1 MTDPR
6 LDVLAIGNAI
16 VDIIADCDDAFLDA
30 EGLTK
35 GMMRLIDADEATRL
49 YDHMGPAR
57 EISGGSAGNTAAGVA
72 ALGGRAGFVGQVA
85 PDQLGEFY
93 RHDLT
98 ATGVEFITPAADFGV
113 PTARSMVLV
122 TPDAHRTMNT
132 FLGAAQHLPVAALD
146 EAQIEGAA
154 ILYLEGYLWDPE
166 TPRYAMIK
174 AIDIA
179 RAAGRKVAF
188 TLSDTFCIDRHR
200 DGFNQLIDSGKIDIL
215 FANEA
220 EIQALAGMPDFE
232 SAVAATA
239 ARVPLLVVTRSEK
252 GAIAIAGRRARRGP
266 GRAGRRRWSTRPAPA
281 TCSPPASSP
290 ARRRAAASKT
300 SLRIGAIAAAEVIS
314 HYGARPEADLKALV
328 AARAGLGPRRRARR
342 YRAGGAT
349 SGGGWGSVAAEGFP
363 EEVRWPSGG
372 TPQGPL
378 SSRVLPDGSL
388 T

>member
-1 MTDPR
+1 MTQTR

-16 VDIIADCDDAFLDA
+16 VDIIADCDDDFLER

-35 GMMRLIDADEATRL
+35 GMMRLIDAEEATRL

-72 ALGGRAGFVGQVA
+72 ALGGRAGFIGQVA

-98 ATGVEFITPAADFGV
+98 ATGVEFITPPADLGE

-132 FLGAAQHLPVAALD
+132 FLGAAQLLPASALD

-166 TPRYAMIK
+166 TPRYAMVK

-179 RAAGRKVAF
+179 RRAGRKVAF

-200 DGFNQLIDSGKIDIL
+200 DGFNQLIDDGKIDIL

-220 EIQALAGMPDFE
+220 EVQALAGVPHFE
-232 SAVAATA
+232 TAVASIG

-252 GAIAIAGRRARRGP
+252 GAIAIAGEERAEVGAEPVDKVVDTTGAGDLFAAGFLAGQAQGRGLE
-266 GRAGRRRWSTRPAPA
+266 A
-281 TCSPPASSP
+281 
-290 ARRRAAASKT
+290 

-328 AARAGLGPRRRARR
+328 AERLG
-342 YRAGGAT
+342 
-349 SGGGWGSVAAEGFP
+349 
-363 EEVRWPSGG
+363 
-372 TPQGPL
+372 
-378 SSRVLPDGSL
+378 
-388 T
+388 